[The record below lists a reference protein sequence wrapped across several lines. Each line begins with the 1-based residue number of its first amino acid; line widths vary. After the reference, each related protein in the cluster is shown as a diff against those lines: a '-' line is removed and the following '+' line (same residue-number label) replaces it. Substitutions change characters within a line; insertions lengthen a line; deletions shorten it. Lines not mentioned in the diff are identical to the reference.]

1 MSSPLPV
8 APMPDV
14 EQVTVGILAAA
25 LDPGVAVGTEWPE
38 HLAKSLPAI
47 AVSLGGGGSR
57 QAAVTADRTLDID
70 VLAERKAEARDLASL
85 VSATLIAAQG
95 TLQPGAQIYG
105 VQEVSL
111 VWLPDPVTDL
121 PRYVLVMSLVVRP
134 RRTLP

>member
-8 APMPDV
+8 VPMPDA
-14 EQVTVGILAAA
+14 EQVAVGILAAA
-25 LDPGVAVGTEWPE
+25 LDPGVTVGTEWPAK
-38 HLAKSLPAI
+38 LAQSLPAV

-70 VLAERKAEARDLASL
+70 VLAETKGEARDLAAL
-85 VSATLIAAQG
+85 VSAHLIAAQG
-95 TLQPGAQIYG
+95 TVQPGAQIYG

-111 VWLPDPVTDL
+111 IWLPDPVTDL

-134 RRTLP
+134 RRSSP